1 MSDKMRPIPFN
12 NLLQWIFSE
21 WSSNDSIFG
30 IPESKFFR
38 KKNQNLYNF
47 NGHGLETPFG
57 PAAGPHT
64 QLAHN
69 IIASYLVGGRFIE
82 LKTVQILDELEIE
95 KPCIDVAD
103 EGYNVEWSQ
112 ELSIE
117 QSFDEYLK
125 AFLIVQFFRKFSN
138 LSPHHSSPTIFNMS
152 VGYDLKGIQSEK
164 VDTFINRMKNA
175 KESNLYI
182 KYVEEFY
189 EFYKRTNF
197 LKEIDEKEFN
207 KFLAEPNEFISDS
220 VTLSTMHGC
229 PAHEIEEIATY
240 LMKEKKLN
248 TFVKLNPTL
257 LGYKRVRE
265 ILDKL
270 GYNYISLKEE
280 TFEHDL
286 KFDDAIPMIKR
297 LSEVAKKHGQK
308 FGIKLSNTLG
318 VVNTKN
324 VLPGNEMYM
333 SGRSLFPLTINLA
346 YEISKEIGENLHIS
360 YSGGAN
366 ILNAIRIVDAGIYP
380 VTFATELLK
389 PGGYLRLSQIAND
402 FEEKFG
408 KSIEEQKINL
418 EKLKLLCEEALEHH
432 YYKKDFKEFEQ
443 IKINKSLP
451 VFDCYIAPCEVA
463 CPIHQDVSEY
473 VYLTS
478 QGRFEEAFKVIIEKN
493 PLPHITGYICD
504 HQCMTKC
511 NRWDYDYPVAIR
523 DLKKFATEKAF
534 ENYLDKFKSSLKNN
548 LNNIKVAVI
557 GAGPAGLSASYFLAR
572 AGFDVTIFEKTDK
585 AGGTVRHI
593 IPQFRIPQDV
603 IDKDINFI
611 QKFGVKVVYNS
622 KQELNIDDLK
632 AHGFKYIFIG
642 IGAEIPNEL
651 RLKSPQEIL
660 DALDFLKRFNKN
672 EKFKLGKTVI
682 VVGGGNSAM
691 DAARAA
697 KRIDEVENVII
708 VYRRTIEYMPADK
721 EELNAAIKDG
731 VKIFELLQPIEFDG
745 KILKCQRMQ
754 LGELEDDGRRKSIP
768 IENEFVEIQADS
780 IITAIGERTDYDFL
794 IKNKIELDEKNN
806 IIFKPDTNETTVEN
820 VYVGGDALR
829 GPATVVEAIA
839 DGKKVAE
846 AIIKKENLQINF
858 EIKNNYKDEMIEK
871 VYETRG
877 NVEINSS
884 TNFEELATRCLL
896 CDVICNKCVE
906 VCPNRANIS
915 IEIKNSEFKDRYQIV
930 HIDALCNECGNCET
944 FCPYNGKPYKD
955 KFTIFTN
962 EEDFYKSLSPGF
974 LLSSNQIMKIRFF
987 DRSVKDIE
995 YQNTEELRKMIDDL
1009 TKNGNGNSKIYSI
1022 VEKILSSYSY
1032 LIF

>member
-1 MSDKMRPIPFN
+1 MSDKMRPIPFS
-12 NLLQWIFSE
+12 NLLRWIFSE

-30 IPESKFFR
+30 IPEIKFFR
-38 KKNQNLYNF
+38 KKNQNFYNF
-47 NGHGLETPFG
+47 NGHKLETPFG

-69 IIASYLVGGRFIE
+69 IVATYLVGGRFIE
-82 LKTVQILDELEIE
+82 LKTVQILDALEIE

-138 LSPHHSSPTIFNMS
+138 LSPHHFSPTIFNMS

-164 VDTFINRMKNA
+164 VDKFINKMKNA

-182 KYVEEFY
+182 KYIEEFY

-207 KFLAEPNEFISDS
+207 KFLEEPNEFISNS

-240 LMKEKKLN
+240 LIEEKKLD

-257 LGYKRVRE
+257 LGYERVRE

-270 GYNYISLKEE
+270 GYNYISLKKES
-280 TFEHDL
+280 FEHDL

-297 LSEVAKKHGQK
+297 LLELAKKRGQK

-318 VVNTKN
+318 VVNTKK
-324 VLPGNEMYM
+324 VLPGDEMYM

-346 YEISKEIGENLHIS
+346 YEITKEIGEDLHIS

-408 KSIEEQKINL
+408 KSIDEQKINL

-443 IKINKSLP
+443 IKINNSLP
-451 VFDCYIAPCEVA
+451 VFDCYVAPCEVT

-478 QGRFEEAFKVIIEKN
+478 QGRFEEAFEVIIEKN

-523 DLKKFATEKAF
+523 DLKKLATEKAF
-534 ENYLDKFKSSLKNN
+534 ENYLDKFKSTLKSN
-548 LNNIKVAVI
+548 LNNNKVAVI
-557 GAGPAGLSASYFLAR
+557 GAGPSGLSASYFLAR

-593 IPQFRIPQDV
+593 IPQFRIPQEV

-611 QKFGVKVVYNS
+611 QHFGVNVVYNS
-622 KQELNIDDLK
+622 ERDLNIDDLK
-632 AHGFKYIFIG
+632 THGFKYIFIG

-651 RLKSPQEIL
+651 KLKSQSKIL

-745 KILKCQRMQ
+745 RILKCQRMQ
-754 LGELEDDGRRKSIP
+754 LGELDDDGRRKSIP
-768 IENEFVEIQADS
+768 IENEFVEIQADT

-794 IKNKIELDEKNN
+794 TKNKIELDEKNN
-806 IIFKPDTNETTVEN
+806 IIINPDTNETTVEN
-820 VYVGGDALR
+820 VYVGGDTLR

-858 EIKNNYKDEMIEK
+858 EIKNDYKDEMIEK

-877 NVEINSS
+877 NVEFNFS

-906 VCPNRANIS
+906 VCPNRANIP

-944 FCPYNGKPYKD
+944 FCPYNGRPYKD
-955 KFTIFTN
+955 KFTIFSN
-962 EEDFYKSLSPGF
+962 EEEFYRSQSTGF
-974 LLSSNQIMKIRFF
+974 LLSSNQIMKIRFL
-987 DRSVKDIE
+987 DRSVKDIS
-995 YQNTEELRKMIDDL
+995 YQNTEELMKKINDL
-1009 TKNGNGNSKIYSI
+1009 TKNGNGHSKIYSI
-1022 VEKILSSYSY
+1022 VEEILSSYSY